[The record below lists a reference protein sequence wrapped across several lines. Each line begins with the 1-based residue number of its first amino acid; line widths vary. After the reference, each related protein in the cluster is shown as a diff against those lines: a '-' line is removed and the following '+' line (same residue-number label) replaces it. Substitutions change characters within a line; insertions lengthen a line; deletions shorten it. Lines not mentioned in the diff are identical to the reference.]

1 MQVFQVILPLKPQP
15 GSQITLRILLLR
27 RPAITKETEPVLT
40 FGIGVLEVL
49 PLRLSQDSRQMR
61 GTAGPNTVDACSRSS
76 AVVPGAALAAHV
88 GAGEECIAV
97 GQEVVCGAFGRC
109 RCPDPLGGDFAEQ
122 FGDVCCLDL
131 GSVGDGS

>member
-1 MQVFQVILPLKPQP
+1 MQVLQVILALKPQP

-27 RPAITKETEPVLT
+27 RPAIAKVTKPVLT

-61 GTAGPNTVDACSRSS
+61 GTAGPDTMDACSRSS

-131 GSVGDGS
+131 GSVGYGA